1 MALCTYDES
10 TRTWYG
16 PQVVPIYNPKASVGQ
31 VMNDV
36 LRRSPDRIIQID
48 MDTRFRMSCS
58 EFRTRMTRLAQNLVR
73 VCGLQPGDIVTMVN
87 ANSENVAPLACAL
100 MTIGVTW
107 NPLAP
112 TFAENDIAH
121 MLRLT
126 QPKVIFCDD
135 GNVDV
140 VHAATRKAVQGNP
153 PIYVFESARD
163 DVQHAEDLLKATGRE
178 EQFVPP
184 YLGDSR
190 KNLAIIMS
198 SSGTTGPPKGVCITH
213 EQIVGTIGSNP
224 LRKPMTIFNFS
235 PLYWATGMVM
245 VLTTFSSSST
255 RLITRRPFS
264 EETFFEAVEK
274 YRANFVFLPPSYANQ
289 IVNHERVREV
299 DFSSLVFLALG
310 GSYVSDALRDRFERL
325 LPNGRTY
332 NSVGLTEI
340 GWVSCD
346 LGKRKPGSVG
356 TPTANVSV
364 RIVDEDGNY
373 LGVGK
378 RGEILLKNIEQTF
391 VGYYKNEEA
400 TRKAFDESGFFRT
413 GDIGY
418 FDEEGYLY
426 IIDRQKDIFKYRG
439 FHVSPSELEVILG
452 QIEGVREVCVV
463 GIPEDEDRT
472 TELPT
477 AVIVRAEG
485 STLDAEEVNRILNGQ
500 VSDFKRLRG
509 GVHFVEALPK
519 TQTGKILRRKVLEM
533 LYEIMPAN
541 GASSKH

>member
-16 PQVVPIYNPKASVGQ
+16 PKVVPIFNPKASVGQ
-31 VMNDV
+31 VMNDI

-48 MDTRFRMSCS
+48 MDTGFRMSCG
-58 EFRTRMTRLAQNLVR
+58 EFRTRMIRLAQNLVE
-73 VCGLQPGDIVTMVN
+73 VCGLQQGDIVTLVN

-112 TFAENDIAH
+112 AFAENDIAH
-121 MLRLT
+121 MLRMT
-126 QPKVIFCDD
+126 QPRVIFCDD

-140 VHAATRKAVQGNP
+140 VHAASRKAVQGNP

-178 EQFVPP
+178 EQFVAPN
-184 YLGDSR
+184 LGDSR
-190 KNLAIIMS
+190 ENLAIIMS
-198 SSGTTGPPKGVCITH
+198 SSGTTGPPKGVCLTH
-213 EQIVGTIGSNP
+213 EQIIGIIGSNP
-224 LRKPMTIFNFS
+224 LAKPMTIFNFS

-255 RLITRRPFS
+255 RLITRRLFS
-264 EETFFEAVEK
+264 EEKFFEAVEK
-274 YRANFVFLPPSYANQ
+274 YRANFVFMPPSYANQ
-289 IVNHERVREV
+289 ILGHERVQKV
-299 DFSSLVFLALG
+299 DFSSLVFLAVG

-340 GWVSCD
+340 GWASCD

-364 RIVDEDGNY
+364 RIVDEEGNY

-378 RGEILLKNIEQTF
+378 RGEILLKNTESTF

-400 TRKAFDESGFFRT
+400 TRNAFDGSGFFRT

-439 FHVSPSELEVILG
+439 FHVTPSELEAILG
-452 QIEGVREVCVV
+452 QIEGVREACVV
-463 GIPEDEDRT
+463 GIPEDADRT

-477 AVIVRAEG
+477 AVIVRSEG
-485 STLDAEEVNRILNGQ
+485 STLDAVEVNRIIDSQ

-509 GVHFVEALPK
+509 GVYFVESLPK
-519 TQTGKILRRKVLEM
+519 TQTGKILRRKVVEM
-533 LYEIMPAN
+533 LYEIMPPN
-541 GASSKH
+541 GASSKQ